1 MLAGSINSMVNFMV
15 IALPASLFIYLFN
28 ASNIPTALGAAGAE
42 WIKTSGINGFGL
54 IVFIVFFSTFL
65 NLFMTSGSSKW
76 MILAPILIPML
87 YAIGFSP
94 ALTTA
99 AYRIG
104 DSATNA
110 IAPISSDVA
119 LIVGL
124 LGKYNTDKSKT
135 PGMGTVFAGCMPYA
149 IATMITELLILGVWW
164 AFNLPLGPGVTM
176 FIK

>member
-1 MLAGSINSMVNFMV
+1 MDLALLYLLYF
-15 IALPASLFIYLFN
+15 SLHFKFIYDF
-28 ASNIPTALGAAGAE
+28 
-42 WIKTSGINGFGL
+42 
-54 IVFIVFFSTFL
+54 
-65 NLFMTSGSSKW
+65 GSSKW

-94 ALTTA
+94 ALTTV

>member
-1 MLAGSINSMVNFMV
+1 
-15 IALPASLFIYLFN
+15 
-28 ASNIPTALGAAGAE
+28 
-42 WIKTSGINGFGL
+42 
-54 IVFIVFFSTFL
+54 
-65 NLFMTSGSSKW
+65 

-94 ALTTA
+94 ALTTV

-135 PGMGTVFAGCMPYA
+135 PGMGTVFCRLYA
-149 IATMITELLILGVWW
+149 ICNSDYDHGTAHIRCLV
-164 AFNLPLGPGVTM
+164 AFNLPLGPGVYLCLSS
-176 FIK
+176 KERRE

>member
-1 MLAGSINSMVNFMV
+1 
-15 IALPASLFIYLFN
+15 
-28 ASNIPTALGAAGAE
+28 
-42 WIKTSGINGFGL
+42 
-54 IVFIVFFSTFL
+54 
-65 NLFMTSGSSKW
+65 

-87 YAIGFSP
+87 YPIGFSP
-94 ALTTA
+94 ALTTV

-135 PGMGTVFAGCMPYA
+135 PGMGTVFANCMPYA
-149 IATMITELLILGVWW
+149 IATFIAEMLILGVWW
-164 AFNLPLGPGVTM
+164 LLKLPLGPGVSM
-176 FIK
+176 FVGG